1 MGPEAGPTVAGSE
14 LGLRREVVFGL
25 AGAYSFLRE
34 FCWTLRL
41 SPFGFRAF
49 ALAMASPLPSP
60 LLDEIH
66 LSVLRLLVMDE
77 TKAEREEWRL
87 SLEFL
92 DHLTWSEYLWHYLR
106 DMREGLGKHRHGPA
120 GAERPVGVSGPPAV
134 GEDGSR
140 GVDALVAWAQ
150 GRRCLAPRRAATV
163 ADYYGQPLDVKLSIL
178 NRLLDELLETAV
190 MRAELE
196 RRLYFVEKNLPPQ
209 AVAPTTIVS
218 PQVAEKPEKRGPG
231 RPRKH
236 PLPPSLL
243 AEAEPLKRRPGRP
256 PKAAAVRG
264 TPADEDDEDEVL
276 NYDACVLCG
285 FGGYL
290 ICCDGCP
297 ATFHMKC
304 CGENRFT
311 VPEEGE
317 WLCELCRHRRREGE
331 ELRDKASALKCP
343 LRIQGTRFQSRG
355 GRRWDAWSLPG
366 CAVALSAARSGAGS
380 SVSWD
385 WVPQEG
391 GASGK
396 ELAQMFLALPHD
408 EASQTFLPLS
418 NEEACSIH
426 SYTNKFKNAW
436 HIVYSEL
443 AAREKKAEKKQRKK
457 EGGEKEGRASEG
469 LFSVSKFQWPL
480 AANRTFQVASE
491 VPEGPLEQVLALE
504 SGHLQQ
510 LVAYVLRVEKEAW
523 GLLQGLWAGP
533 PQLRHQWAQRVRAAR
548 HAADLLAAFLELNA
562 QLPDAVRAP
571 SWFLP
576 VEEGA
581 TQEKQGPTPVARG
594 TPPTG
599 KGAGKTKQGEAGDT
613 PAPPVPA
620 PKVENTPRSGRRA
633 QALAGVDG
641 SNGAVASSG
650 ATGAAPAAETPCAA
664 EKTRPG
670 SADDGAVGA
679 QRGNEVGDA
688 SRRASGR
695 GTRRGGEPVEQAPV
709 EAGGASTPGP
719 DVADT
724 DVPQPGVP
732 PGERVEPSVKI
743 KRGPGRPP
751 KKRGRP
757 PKDPNAPPKKRGP
770 GRPPKTARTEAIPP
784 VERRSSRRISDLGMK
799 AVMSPAPA
807 SHAEA
812 VGGLEEV
819 NAQGRPAANGDADDD
834 FGWPYVLLRFSA
846 YDAHG
851 RLRQRS
857 APRQAMPRTRKR
869 MESLLPDWWR
879 GGIYGR
885 SNNFQQLPKEQVRR
899 CARQGGRKR
908 MVSVEYSN
916 SYRYGRRTLA
926 TAWASRV
933 EKCQTTAQLA
943 MLLREFDSGLQWE
956 LFRTPVKADR
966 KLTEKRVDEKTGE
979 VMYLQVPVDKK
990 RSGGGYKDDEELP
1003 EDASAPQSQGANKE
1017 GKTKRA
1023 WVRESE
1029 LPLWMLKL
1037 YEEGCRTQA
1046 RKGARQLISKEDL
1059 EALVQGTEIE
1069 VYWAEDNSW
1078 YHGEIVDLQWD
1089 ADVKVLYSN
1098 GDVEALSQA
1107 DFRGLVDA
1115 GGIACKSINKLK
1127 RKKAAAEFRGSRSG
1141 PAAEPRSKAPELAP
1155 GELPPEAKALPADY
1169 ELLSMI
1175 ELQLLLTRTTDA
1187 PLSRK
1192 KMAKWKT
1199 AIRIPR
1205 DELLAA
1211 VAAARAQGPHAR
1223 VQAMYD
1229 AELRWGAEERA
1240 LRDEKEAADL
1250 RKLGVID
1257 FPSNC
1262 APPVWS
1268 PFPTRQRIECANL
1281 VQSVGQMC
1289 DKAGRPMGQAFSK
1302 QPAPKLA
1309 SKSLKRVKRP
1319 TDLEGVAASLRLRPA
1334 FPVAPPAEGYYFLEE
1349 FVADME
1355 LIFRN
1360 AQDFHGEGSQVFAD
1374 AHYARKAF
1382 RARLQKA
1389 FPKCDAGTVAMFVSE
1404 PEKARKWKLDRL
1416 LALQEKA
1423 DRAEQAREA
1432 AMARALEQADK
1443 AEQARD
1449 AAMAR
1454 SLEHGPPK
1462 KKQKTDKA
1470 AMPPALEKQ
1479 KQKRAQAAARPAA
1492 RAEQGLRKSLKV
1504 LRKLMKAPEA
1514 SPFNEP
1520 VDTEALPQY
1529 RKVIRHPMDLGTIC
1543 RRLQDS
1549 KAPGGRN
1556 PHYSSETEVRRD
1568 VDLVWKNCRKF
1579 NFGGDPIVHHCNAL
1593 EAQFRQLWDTAFP
1606 ADEGGGGSLSPL
1618 LAKQGGTAKGGASG
1632 PGSNASPDGARL
1644 GWAVAVQWGD
1654 ARLSGVVLAFHAPT
1668 GQSLVEYDEGT
1679 LAWEVLGGKKVVWGG
1694 PGVPMRELAPG
1705 EAVPP
1710 TGEAAV
1716 GRRVGVWWESTKS
1729 LFYGVVTAFDKGRG
1743 RHMVQYDDGDKK
1755 LTELHRRRVHWV
1767 PPGGATPP
1775 PTPAPVPTLAP
1786 AGGASGGWGDSIVGY
1801 AVRVWWPDDATFYG
1815 ARVEEFDAE
1824 RGEHRI
1830 LYDDDTEEWLDMS
1843 RQKLEW
1849 PGKTP
1854 KKARGR
1860 GDPAAR
1866 PNSDKKPLSRLF
1878 DQKPRMRTPRPPQ
1891 PKQPWGCSKCRYS
1904 RKGCKDKSC
1913 KGPRLPGQQANG
1925 GGAPASSPRPAAAP
1939 EGADC
1944 VGWRVGVWWEREQA
1958 TFYGSVTEFDASR
1971 GKYRVVYDD
1980 GDKRWTNLVKRKVEW
1995 VTPASA

>member
-1 MGPEAGPTVAGSE
+1 M
-14 LGLRREVVFGL
+14 
-25 AGAYSFLRE
+25 
-34 FCWTLRL
+34 
-41 SPFGFRAF
+41 
-49 ALAMASPLPSP
+49 
-60 LLDEIH
+60 
-66 LSVLRLLVMDE
+66 
-77 TKAEREEWRL
+77 
-87 SLEFL
+87 
-92 DHLTWSEYLWHYLR
+92 
-106 DMREGLGKHRHGPA
+106 
-120 GAERPVGVSGPPAV
+120 
-134 GEDGSR
+134 
-140 GVDALVAWAQ
+140 
-150 GRRCLAPRRAATV
+150 V
-163 ADYYGQPLDVKLSIL
+163 ADYYSQPLSVKLSIL

-190 MRAELE
+190 VRAELE
-196 RRLYFVEKNLPPQ
+196 RRLLFVEKSLPAH
-209 AVAPTTIVS
+209 AVAPTSIVS

-236 PLPPSLL
+236 PLPLSLL
-243 AEAEPLKRRPGRP
+243 AEAEQPLKRRPGRP
-256 PKAAAVRG
+256 PKAAAARG
-264 TPADEDDEDEVL
+264 TPADEDGEDTVL

-331 ELRDKASALKCP
+331 ELQDKASALVCP
-343 LRIQGTRFQSRG
+343 LRLPGARFQSRG

-366 CAVALSAARSGAGS
+366 CAVALSAARSGAES

-385 WVPQEG
+385 WIPQEG
-391 GASGK
+391 RASGK
-396 ELAQMFLALPHD
+396 KLAEAFLALPQD
-408 EASQTFLPLS
+408 EAPQTFLPLS
-418 NEEACSIH
+418 NKEASSIH

-443 AAREKKAEKKQRKK
+443 AAREKKAERKQRKK
-457 EGGEKEGRASEG
+457 EGGEKEARASEG

-491 VPEGPLEQVLALE
+491 VPAGPLEQVLALE

-510 LVAYVLRVEKEAW
+510 LVGYVLRVEKEAW

-548 HAADLLAAFLELNA
+548 NPTDLLAAFLELNA
-562 QLPDAVRAP
+562 QLPDAVRTP

-581 TQEKQGPTPVARG
+581 AKEKQGAVPARG
-594 TPPTG
+594 TPPAG
-599 KGAGKTKQGEAGDT
+599 KGAGKTKQSEAGDT
-613 PAPPVPA
+613 PAPLVPA
-620 PKVENTPRSGRRA
+620 PKAEDTPLSGRRA
-633 QALAGVDG
+633 LALAEVNG
-641 SNGAVASSG
+641 SNGAVAG
-650 ATGAAPAAETPCAA
+650 AGTTGAAPGVEPPRAAE
-664 EKTRPG
+664 RPLPNG
-670 SADDGAVGA
+670 TDAGTAGV
-679 QRGNEVGDA
+679 QRGNNVGAA
-688 SRRASGR
+688 SRGASER
-695 GTRRGGEPVEQAPV
+695 GTRRSGEPVEQVLA
-709 EAGGASTPGP
+709 EAGGAATPGSA
-719 DVADT
+719 VTASEA
-724 DVPQPGVP
+724 PQRGSP
-732 PGERVEPSVKI
+732 PCDRVEPPVKI

-757 PKDPNAPPKKRGP
+757 PKDPNATPKKRGP
-770 GRPPKTARTEAIPP
+770 GRPPKAARTEAMLP

-799 AVMSPAPA
+799 AVPSPAPA
-807 SHAEA
+807 SQAEA
-812 VGGLEEV
+812 VGGAPGEGT
-819 NAQGRPAANGDADDD
+819 AQGRPAANGDADDE

-879 GGIYGR
+879 GGIFGR

-908 MVSVEYSN
+908 MASVEYSN
-916 SYRYGRRTLA
+916 SYRYGRRSLV

-933 EKCQTTAQLA
+933 ETCQTTAQLA
-943 MLLREFDSGLQWE
+943 MLLREFDSGLQWD

-966 KLTEKRVDEKTGE
+966 KLIEKRVDEETGE
-979 VMYLQVPVDKK
+979 VTYLQVPVDKK
-990 RSGGGYKDDEELP
+990 RGGGGLKDDGELP
-1003 EDASAPQSQGANKE
+1003 DEVSALQNQGAKKE
-1017 GKTKRA
+1017 GKAKRA
-1023 WVRESE
+1023 WLKESE
-1029 LPLWMLKL
+1029 VPLWLLKL

-1069 VYWAEDNSW
+1069 VYWADDNSW
-1078 YHGEIVDLQWD
+1078 YHGEIVELHPD
-1089 ADVKVLYSN
+1089 AGVKVLYSN

-1127 RKKAAAEFRGSRSG
+1127 RKKAASESKPLRTG
-1141 PAAEPRSKAPELAP
+1141 PAAEPKLKAPELAP

-1199 AIRIPR
+1199 AVKIPR

-1211 VAAARAQGPHAR
+1211 VAAAQAQGPQAR

-1250 RKLGVID
+1250 RKLGVTK
-1257 FPSNC
+1257 FPVKC

-1281 VQSVGQMC
+1281 VQLVGQMC
-1289 DKAGRPMGQAFSK
+1289 DKSGRPMGQAFSRL
-1302 QPAPKLA
+1302 PAPKQA
-1309 SKSLKRVKRP
+1309 PGYFKRIRRP
-1319 TDLEGVAASLRLRPA
+1319 VDLEGVAASLRLRPA
-1334 FPVAPPAEGYYFLEE
+1334 FPVVPPAEGYYFLEE

-1360 AQDFHGEGSQVFAD
+1360 AQDFHGEGSQMFAD

-1389 FPKCDAGTVAMFVSE
+1389 FPKCDAGVVAMFLSE
-1404 PEKARKWKLDRL
+1404 PEKARKWKLQRL

-1423 DRAEQAREA
+1423 DKAEQAREA

-1449 AAMAR
+1449 AATAR
-1454 SLEHGPPK
+1454 AREGGPPK
-1462 KKQKTDKA
+1462 KKQRTEKA
-1470 AMPPALEKQ
+1470 AMPPAPEKQ
-1479 KQKRAQAAARPAA
+1479 KQKQARAAARAAA

-1529 RKVIRHPMDLGTIC
+1529 KKVIRQPMDLGTIC
-1543 RRLQDS
+1543 RRLQGV
-1549 KAPGGRN
+1549 KTPGGGGN
-1556 PHYSSETEVRRD
+1556 PHYSSAAEVCKD
-1568 VDLVWKNCRKF
+1568 VDLVWKNCQKF
-1579 NFGGDPIVHHCNAL
+1579 NFSGDPIVHQCNAL
-1593 EAQFRQLWDTAFP
+1593 EAQFRQLWDAAFP
-1606 ADEGGGGSLSPL
+1606 AEEGGEGSSSPV
-1618 LAKQGGTAKGGASG
+1618 LAKQGGAARKGGSA
-1632 PGSNASPDGARL
+1632 PTADVSPDEAHVGR
-1644 GWAVAVQWGD
+1644 AVAVQWGN

-1668 GQSLVEYDEGT
+1668 GQSLVEYEEGT
-1679 LAWEVLGGKKVVWGG
+1679 LAWEVLSGKKVVWGG
-1694 PGVPMRELAPG
+1694 IGAPVRQLAPG

-1743 RHMVQYDDGDKK
+1743 RHVVQYDDGDKK
-1755 LTELHRRRVHWV
+1755 PTELNRRRVHWV
-1767 PPGGATPP
+1767 PPGAGAPP
-1775 PTPAPVPTLAP
+1775 PTPAPAPSPAPAP
-1786 AGGASGGWGDSIVGY
+1786 AGGSPAAGWGDSVVGH

-1815 ARVEEFDAE
+1815 ARVEEFDGE
-1824 RGEHRI
+1824 RGEHR
-1830 LYDDDTEEWLDMS
+1830 LFYEDGTEEWLDLS
-1843 RQKLEW
+1843 SHKLEW

-1854 KKARGR
+1854 KKARGS
-1860 GDPAAR
+1860 GGGKPAAR
-1866 PNSDKKPLSRLF
+1866 PKSDKKPLSRLF
-1878 DQKPRMRTPRPPQ
+1878 DQRPRVRTPRPPA

-1904 RKGCKDKSC
+1904 GKGCKDKSC
-1913 KGPRLPGQQANG
+1913 KGPRLPGQCANG
-1925 GGAPASSPRPAAAP
+1925 GGTPAASPLPPAAP
-1939 EGADC
+1939 HGPDC

-1971 GKYRVVYDD
+1971 GKCRVVYDD

-1995 VTPASA
+1995 VAPPSA